1 MELVLENNEIH
12 VRVPVIKTQNEYNCH
27 PLQLLRKRNVIKPQK
42 LNLYV
47 GDNKGVADEYI
58 LLDQQLACRV

>member
-1 MELVLENNEIH
+1 M
-12 VRVPVIKTQNEYNCH
+12 IKTQHEYNYH

-47 GDNKGVADEYI
+47 GDNKGVTDEYI
-58 LLDQQLACRV
+58 ILDQQLACRI